1 MMSFS
6 GADDADQ
13 QCLLYFEEGG
23 ALPKSYGN
31 SEKIAEARM
40 TRHEAYPKESKLLP
54 AAATLRDWLDR
65 LAATERL
72 SIVRPGVELVY
83 ELAAIAKRL
92 DGTKATFFPHPGGH
106 SGSVVSGLVSN
117 RGWMAEALGV
127 AEGELVRHFQKAAAN
142 PVPWRE
148 ASQAAAQEVVH
159 SKNIDLNK
167 LLPIPTHNEHDSGP
181 YIAAGLTIARD
192 PETGVQNV
200 SIHRCQVS
208 GPDRIGILLLPR
220 HTDHFF
226 RKAEAKGEPL
236 EVAIVVGV
244 DPASLLASQAIVPV
258 GHDELEIAGALR
270 GSPLDV
276 VKCKTNDVR
285 VPAEAEIVIEGYLLP
300 KIREPEGPFGE
311 FPQYYGERAD
321 RHVVKVNAV
330 THRKNPI
337 FHTIVGGGLE
347 HLLLGAIP
355 REATILATLQR
366 SFPGV
371 QDVHL
376 SLGGVGRYHL
386 YVKLRKTQ
394 HGEAKNVLLGAFAAH
409 YDIKYAVVVDPDVDI
424 HNPQEVEWALSTRF
438 QADRD
443 TVIIAHSQC
452 SKLDPSTESG
462 LGAKMGLDATI
473 PIGAPEMKFK
483 RIRVPGEETVNLAK
497 VVASGSDWRAA
508 LA

>member
-1 MMSFS
+1 M
-6 GADDADQ
+6 A
-13 QCLLYFEEGG
+13 
-23 ALPKSYGN
+23 
-31 SEKIAEARM
+31 
-40 TRHEAYPKESKLLP
+40 RHEPYPQASQVLMP
-54 AAATLRDWLDR
+54 AATLRDWLDR
-65 LAATERL
+65 LAVTDRL
-72 SIVRPGVELVY
+72 SIMQPGIALVY

-92 DGTKATFFPHPGGH
+92 DGTKATFFPHAGGH
-106 SGSVVSGLVSN
+106 PGSVVSGLVSD
-117 RGWMAEALGV
+117 RRWMAEALGV
-127 AEGELVRHFQKAAAN
+127 SDTELVRHFQKAAAN
-142 PVPWRE
+142 PLPWRE
-148 ASQAAAQEVVH
+148 VTEAPAQEVVH
-159 SKNIDLNK
+159 APPLDVLQ
-167 LLPIPTHNEHDSGP
+167 LMPIPTHNEHDSGP
-181 YIAAGLTIARD
+181 YIGAGLTIARD

-200 SIHRCQVS
+200 AIHRCQIS
-208 GPDRIGILLLPR
+208 GPDRIGVLLLPR

-236 EVAIVVGV
+236 AVAIVIGV

-270 GSPLDV
+270 GTPLDV
-276 VKCKTNDVR
+276 VKCKTSDVR
-285 VPAEAEIVIEGYLLP
+285 VPAAAEIVIEGELLSGV
-300 KIREPEGPFGE
+300 REPEGPFGE

-321 RHVVKVNAV
+321 RHVIKVNAV

-386 YVKLRKTQ
+386 YIKLKKTQ

-409 YDIKYAVVVDPDVDI
+409 YDIKYAVAVDPDVNI
-424 HNPQEVEWALSTRF
+424 HDAREVEWAIATRF

-443 TVIIAHSQC
+443 MIVVANSQC
-452 SKLDPSTESG
+452 SKLDPSTKNG

-473 PIGAPEMKFK
+473 PLDAPEMTFK
-483 RIRVPGEETVNLAK
+483 RIRVPSEEKVDLSK
-497 VVASGSDWRAA
+497 VVAAGANWRAA